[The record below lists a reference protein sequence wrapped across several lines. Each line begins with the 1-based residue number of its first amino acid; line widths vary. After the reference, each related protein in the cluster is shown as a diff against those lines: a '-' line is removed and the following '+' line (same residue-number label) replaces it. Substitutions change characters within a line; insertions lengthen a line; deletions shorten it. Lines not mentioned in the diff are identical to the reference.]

1 MVVLSNLAEDLL
13 IAPQTA
19 KAWLEVIERMYLVF
33 RVAPYAS
40 TIPRAIRKPPKV
52 YFFDN
57 GDVIGGLGKR
67 FENLIATLLL
77 KRLHFIE
84 DFEGYRCELR
94 YIRDKEGRE
103 VDFAVFVDGSL
114 EELIEVKYKEE
125 TVSRS
130 LIYYTERL
138 KPKRAYQLVAGLDK
152 PYDRGNIRVLS
163 PLQYVE
169 ERGAR
174 SQSLGSRS

>member
-1 MVVLSNLAEDLL
+1 
-13 IAPQTA
+13 
-19 KAWLEVIERMYLVF
+19 
-33 RVAPYAS
+33 
-40 TIPRAIRKPPKV
+40 
-52 YFFDN
+52 
-57 GDVIGGLGKR
+57 
-67 FENLIATLLL
+67 
-77 KRLHFIE
+77 
-84 DFEGYRCELR
+84 LR

-138 KPKRAYQLVAGLDK
+138 KPKRAYQLVAGLEK